1 MANKSTVAGEA
12 ADMLPVMA
20 MAALSKGDEGTQALM
35 KELVEDLLKE
45 RRVKKARKDAFAM
58 SAIRA
63 TQQAEK
69 AKSIEKAN
77 CSHKTKKDETR
88 LRGQRLSGTGQICLV
103 CTWCNDEFFM
113 PPLEGQKAPPR
124 NLIPS
129 MDVIGG

>member
-1 MANKSTVAGEA
+1 MAKQTVAGEA
-12 ADMLPVMA
+12 ADMLPVLA
-20 MAALSKGDEGTQALM
+20 MAALSKGDESTQVLM

-45 RRVKKARKDAFAM
+45 RREKKERKEKLAL

-69 AKSIEKAN
+69 AKSQEKSM
-77 CSHKTKKDETR
+77 CSHKNKKNETR

-113 PPLEGQKAPPR
+113 PPLEGQKKPPAE
-124 NLIPS
+124 LVPS
-129 MDVIGG
+129 MDIIGG